1 MFYKVKEVKPLK
13 NYILEITFFNEEIK
27 YYDVSNLF
35 EKWDIFNELREN
47 KELFNKVKV
56 DKGGDGISWSDEID
70 LSCDELW
77 ENSYSK

>member
-35 EKWDIFNELREN
+35 EK
-47 KELFNKVKV
+47 
-56 DKGGDGISWSDEID
+56 
-70 LSCDELW
+70 
-77 ENSYSK
+77 